1 MKLKC
6 FPSILKYAEVTP
18 IYKKENNLKRDNYR
32 PVSILTVISKLYE
45 TVLNTQMVDHFYAL
59 FNEFLVAFRK
69 SYSCQTLLI
78 KFIEDLKFALDKGH
92 KIGTVYMDLSK
103 AFDCLP
109 HGLLIAKL
117 HAYGLSEA
125 ACETMFDYFKDRK
138 QRVKIL
144 NHRSS
149 WKELTKG
156 NPQGSILGPFLFN
169 VFINDLFLFIENCKL
184 YDYADDNSLTYSSPD
199 LNCIFTNLQI
209 HCKNAIDWFT
219 VNGMKANP
227 SKFQFMVISS
237 KRIEQKCLDIGN
249 GITLQS
255 EPSVKVL
262 GVTIDDRLQFSE
274 HISACCSKAA
284 QQLNGLSRISR
295 HINLKS
301 KSIIYNSFIVSNFN
315 YCPLVWHFCGTAN
328 SNKLEKLQERSLRI
342 LYNDFDSPIQ
352 NLIDKSGQ
360 DTLLSNRLKYF
371 ILEVLK
377 TIRKLNAPCLHDLFV
392 LNEVLYNLRTPKLE
406 QPIRRTTNN
415 GLRNF
420 SYLGSKLW
428 NEFLSDFNYT
438 CNPDISELRNFLKLL
453 EGPSLDPSYR
463 NYIWTFVGWS
473 MFHLQ

>member
-1 MKLKC
+1 MLMLKNLDSKKATGYDNIPGKLIKVAHRELANPLCNLINHAMKLKC
-6 FPSILKYAEVTP
+6 FPCIMKSAEVTP
-18 IYKKENNLKRDNYR
+18 VYKKENNLKRDNYR

-59 FNEFLVAFRK
+59 FNELLAAFRK

-125 ACETMFDYFKDRK
+125 ACETMFDYLKDRK

-156 NPQGSILGPFLFN
+156 VPQGSILGPFLFN
-169 VFINDLFLFIENCKL
+169 VFINDLFLFIDKCKL
-184 YDYADDNSLTYSSPD
+184 YNYADDNSLMYSSPD
-199 LNCIFTNLQI
+199 LNCIFANLQI
-209 HCKNAIDWFT
+209 DCNNAIDWFS

-237 KRIEQKCLDIGN
+237 ERIEQKFLDIGN

-274 HISACCSKAA
+274 HVSACCSKAA
-284 QQLNGLSRISR
+284 RQLNALSRISR

-301 KSIIYNSFIVSNFN
+301 KSIIYNSFIASNFN

-342 LYNDFDSPIQ
+342 LYVHADM
-352 NLIDKSGQ
+352 L
-360 DTLLSNRLKYF
+360 Y
-371 ILEVLK
+371 
-377 TIRKLNAPCLHDLFV
+377 AP
-392 LNEVLYNLRTPKLE
+392 
-406 QPIRRTTNN
+406 
-415 GLRNF
+415 
-420 SYLGSKLW
+420 
-428 NEFLSDFNYT
+428 
-438 CNPDISELRNFLKLL
+438 
-453 EGPSLDPSYR
+453 
-463 NYIWTFVGWS
+463 YI
-473 MFHLQ
+473 

>member
-1 MKLKC
+1 MK
-6 FPSILKYAEVTP
+6 SAEVTP

-59 FNEFLVAFRK
+59 FNELLAAFRK

-92 KIGTVYMDLSK
+92 KIGTVYIDLSK

-125 ACETMFDYFKDRK
+125 ARETMFDYLKDRK

-156 NPQGSILGPFLFN
+156 VPQGSILGPFLFN

-184 YDYADDNSLTYSSPD
+184 YNYADDNSLMYSSPD
-199 LNCIFTNLQI
+199 LDCIFTNLQI
-209 HCKNAIDWFT
+209 DCKNAINWFT

-237 KRIEQKCLDIGN
+237 ERIEQKCLDIGN

-284 QQLNGLSRISR
+284 RQLNALSRISK

-301 KSIIYNSFIVSNFN
+301 
-315 YCPLVWHFCGTAN
+315 
-328 SNKLEKLQERSLRI
+328 
-342 LYNDFDSPIQ
+342 
-352 NLIDKSGQ
+352 
-360 DTLLSNRLKYF
+360 
-371 ILEVLK
+371 
-377 TIRKLNAPCLHDLFV
+377 
-392 LNEVLYNLRTPKLE
+392 
-406 QPIRRTTNN
+406 
-415 GLRNF
+415 
-420 SYLGSKLW
+420 
-428 NEFLSDFNYT
+428 
-438 CNPDISELRNFLKLL
+438 
-453 EGPSLDPSYR
+453 
-463 NYIWTFVGWS
+463 
-473 MFHLQ
+473 